1 MRKSG
6 GFTLAARDS
15 EEASQNMVQL
25 LANGIIFGSIIALGA
40 IGLTLVYGILKFAN
54 FAHGDTMSLGAYL
67 ALVFFN
73 LHISFPIAV
82 ALAILLSIA
91 VAILIDRYLYR
102 FFRLTGPIIMLISSV
117 GVALFLRNIILL
129 FWGPDLNYYTR
140 EIQLAI
146 PIFPGVRLKSSEIM
160 IIIAT
165 GSLIVLVHLF
175 LKKTKIGKAM
185 RASSDNLD
193 LAEVVGIDTQRV
205 IIWTWSVGTAL
216 AAAGGIML
224 GVENGLRP
232 PMGWELLLPLFAAAI
247 LGGIGQPYGAMVGGL
262 IIGIAQE
269 VSTGFISTAYKPAV
283 AFIIMILVLLIRP
296 QGIFGGS
303 KRWI

>member
-1 MRKSG
+1 M
-6 GFTLAARDS
+6 L
-15 EEASQNMVQL
+15 QL

-40 IGLTLVYGILKFAN
+40 IGLTMVYGILKFAN

-67 ALVFFN
+67 ALLFLN
-73 LHISFPIAV
+73 LPIPFPIAV
-82 ALAILLSIA
+82 VLSIVMSIA
-91 VAILIDRYLYR
+91 IAILIDHYLYR
-102 FFRLTGPIIMLISSV
+102 YFRTTGPIILLIASV
-117 GVALFLRNIILL
+117 GVALFLRNVILL
-129 FWGPDLNYYTR
+129 FWGPDLTYYSR
-140 EIQLAI
+140 EIQMGVAI
-146 PIFPGVRLKSSEIM
+146 LPGVRLNSYEIA
-160 IIIAT
+160 IIGVT
-165 GSLIVLVHLF
+165 GGLIVLVHLF

-185 RASSDNLD
+185 RASSDNMD
-193 LAEVVGIDTQRV
+193 LAEVVGIDTRRI

-216 AAAGGIML
+216 AVIGGIML

-247 LGGIGQPYGAMVGGL
+247 LGGIGQPYGAMAGGL

-283 AFIIMILVLLIRP
+283 AFIIMVLVLLIRP

>member
-1 MRKSG
+1 M
-6 GFTLAARDS
+6 L
-15 EEASQNMVQL
+15 QL

-40 IGLTLVYGILKFAN
+40 IGLTLVYGILKFGN
-54 FAHGDTMSLGAYL
+54 FAHGDTMSMGAYL
-67 ALVFFN
+67 ALLFFN
-73 LHISFPIAV
+73 LQIPFPIAV
-82 ALAILLSIA
+82 ALAIAVSILLA
-91 VAILIDRYLYR
+91 MLIDHYLYR
-102 FFRLTGPIIMLISSV
+102 FIRRTGPIILLISSV
-117 GVALFLRNIILL
+117 GVALFLRNVILL
-129 FWGPDLNYYTR
+129 FWGPDLAYYTR
-140 EIQLAI
+140 EIQFAV
-146 PIFPGVRLKSSEIM
+146 PILPGIRMKPYEIM
-160 IIIAT
+160 IIIFT
-165 GSLIVLVHLF
+165 GLLIILVHLF

-185 RASSDNLD
+185 RASSDNMD

-216 AAAGGIML
+216 AVAGGIML

-232 PMGWELLLPLFAAAI
+232 SMGWELLLPLFAAAI

-303 KRWI
+303 ERWI

>member
-1 MRKSG
+1 M
-6 GFTLAARDS
+6 L
-15 EEASQNMVQL
+15 QL
-25 LANGIIFGSIIALGA
+25 IANGIIFGAIIALGA
-40 IGLTLVYGILKFAN
+40 IGLTMVYGILKFAN

-67 ALVFFN
+67 ALLFFE
-73 LHISFPIAV
+73 LRLPFPIAV
-82 ALAILLSIA
+82 VLSIGVSIA
-91 VAILIDRYLYR
+91 IAILIDHYLYR
-102 FFRLTGPIIMLISSV
+102 FFRKTGPIILLIASV
-117 GVALFLRNIILL
+117 GVALFLRNVILL
-129 FWGPDLNYYTR
+129 FWGPDLTYYTR
-140 EIQLAI
+140 EIQLDFQI
-146 PIFPGVRLKSSEIM
+146 IPGVRLNTYEIG
-160 IIIAT
+160 IVIVTAV
-165 GSLIVLVHLF
+165 LIVLVHLF
-175 LKKTKIGKAM
+175 LKKTRIGKAM
-185 RASSDNLD
+185 RAASDNMD
-193 LAEVVGIDTQRV
+193 LAEVVGIDTHRV

-216 AAAGGIML
+216 AVFGGIML

-262 IIGIAQE
+262 IIGIVQE

>member
-1 MRKSG
+1 M
-6 GFTLAARDS
+6 L
-15 EEASQNMVQL
+15 QL

-40 IGLTLVYGILKFAN
+40 IGLTMVYGILKFAN

-67 ALVFFN
+67 ALLFLN
-73 LHISFPIAV
+73 LQLPFPIAV
-82 ALAILLSIA
+82 VLSIVMSIA
-91 VAILIDRYLYR
+91 IAILIDHYLYR
-102 FFRLTGPIIMLISSV
+102 YFRTTGPIILLISSV
-117 GVALFLRNIILL
+117 GVALFLRNVILL
-129 FWGPDLNYYTR
+129 FWGPDLTYYSR
-140 EIQLAI
+140 EIKMGIAVLPGIRLNPYDIAI
-146 PIFPGVRLKSSEIM
+146 IGITGV
-160 IIIAT
+160 
-165 GSLIVLVHLF
+165 LIVLVHLF

-185 RASSDNLD
+185 RAASDNMD
-193 LAEVVGIDTQRV
+193 LAEVVGIDTQRI

-216 AAAGGIML
+216 AVIAGIML

-247 LGGIGQPYGAMVGGL
+247 LGGIGHPYGAMAGGL

-269 VSTGFISTAYKPAV
+269 VSTGFISTAFKPAV
-283 AFIIMILVLLIRP
+283 AFIIMILVLLICP

>member
-1 MRKSG
+1 M
-6 GFTLAARDS
+6 L
-15 EEASQNMVQL
+15 QL

-40 IGLTLVYGILKFAN
+40 IGLTLVYGILKFGN

-67 ALVFFN
+67 ALLFF
-73 LHISFPIAV
+73 HMQIPFPIAAV
-82 ALAILLSIA
+82 LAIVISIA

-102 FFRLTGPIIMLISSV
+102 FIRLTGPIILLISSV
-117 GVALFLRNIILL
+117 GVALFLRNVILL
-129 FWGPDLNYYTR
+129 LWGPDLTYYSR
-140 EIQLAI
+140 EIQLAV
-146 PIFPGVRLKSSEIM
+146 PILPGIRLKSYEIM

-165 GSLIVLVHLF
+165 GLLIVLVHLF

-185 RASSDNLD
+185 RASSDNMD

-216 AAAGGIML
+216 AVAGGIML

-247 LGGIGQPYGAMVGGL
+247 LGGIGQPYGAMAGGL

>member
-1 MRKSG
+1 M
-6 GFTLAARDS
+6 L
-15 EEASQNMVQL
+15 QL
-25 LANGIIFGSIIALGA
+25 VANGIVFGSIIALGA

-54 FAHGDTMSLGAYL
+54 FAHGDTMSMGAYL
-67 ALVFFN
+67 TLLFIG
-73 LHISFPIAV
+73 LQIPFPIAV
-82 ALAILLSIA
+82 ALAIVTSIA
-91 VAILIDRYLYR
+91 AAVLIDRYLYR
-102 FFRLTGPIIMLISSV
+102 FFHLSGPIILLISSV
-117 GVALFLRNIILL
+117 GVALFLRNVILL
-129 FWGPDLNYYTR
+129 FWGPDLTYYTN
-140 EIQLAI
+140 EIYMSRRIL
-146 PIFPGVRLKSSEIM
+146 PGIRLNHYEVM
-160 IIIAT
+160 IVIAT
-165 GSLIVLVHLF
+165 GLLIILVHLF

-185 RASSDNLD
+185 RAASDNMD

-205 IIWTWSVGTAL
+205 IIWTWSVGTVL
-216 AAAGGIML
+216 AAVGGIML

-247 LGGIGQPYGAMVGGL
+247 LGGIGQPYGAMAGGL
-262 IIGIAQE
+262 IIGIAEE

>member
-1 MRKSG
+1 M
-6 GFTLAARDS
+6 L
-15 EEASQNMVQL
+15 QL

-40 IGLTLVYGILKFAN
+40 IGLTMVYGILKFAN

-67 ALVFFN
+67 ALLFLN
-73 LHISFPIAV
+73 LQLPFPIAV
-82 ALAILLSIA
+82 VLSIAVSIA
-91 VAILIDRYLYR
+91 VAILIDQYLYR
-102 FFRLTGPIIMLISSV
+102 FFRKTGPIILLIASV
-117 GVALFLRNIILL
+117 GVALFLRNVILL
-129 FWGPDLNYYTR
+129 FWGPDLTYYSR
-140 EIQLAI
+140 EIHLDFQI
-146 PIFPGVRLKSSEIM
+146 IPGVRMNSSDIW
-160 IIIAT
+160 IIIVT
-165 GSLIVLVHLF
+165 VLLIVLVHLF
-175 LKKTKIGKAM
+175 LKETRIGKAM
-185 RASSDNLD
+185 RASSDNMD
-193 LAEVVGIDTQRV
+193 LAEVVGIDTHRV
-205 IIWTWSVGTAL
+205 IVWTWSVGTAL
-216 AAAGGIML
+216 AVFGGIML

>member
-1 MRKSG
+1 M
-6 GFTLAARDS
+6 
-15 EEASQNMVQL
+15 
-25 LANGIIFGSIIALGA
+25 
-40 IGLTLVYGILKFAN
+40 VYGILKFAN

-67 ALVFFN
+67 ALLFLN
-73 LHISFPIAV
+73 LRMPFPLAVIVSIVISIAV
-82 ALAILLSIA
+82 AL
-91 VAILIDRYLYR
+91 LIDHYLYR
-102 FFRLTGPIIMLISSV
+102 FFRKTGPIILLIASV
-117 GVALFLRNIILL
+117 GVALFLRNVILL
-129 FWGPDLNYYTR
+129 FWGPDLTYYTH
-140 EIQLAI
+140 EIQLAVQI
-146 PIFPGVRLKSSEIM
+146 LPGVRLNINEM
-160 IIIAT
+160 AIIIVT
-165 GSLIVLVHLF
+165 GVLIVLVHLF
-175 LKKTKIGKAM
+175 LKKTRIGKAM
-185 RASSDNLD
+185 RASSDNMD

-205 IIWTWSVGTAL
+205 IFWTWSVGTAL
-216 AAAGGIML
+216 AVFGGIML

>member
-1 MRKSG
+1 M
-6 GFTLAARDS
+6 L
-15 EEASQNMVQL
+15 QL

-40 IGLTLVYGILKFAN
+40 IGLTMVYGILKFAN

-67 ALVFFN
+67 ALLFLSLQVP
-73 LHISFPIAV
+73 FPIAV
-82 ALAILLSIA
+82 VLAIAVSIA
-91 VAILIDRYLYR
+91 VAILIDHYLYR
-102 FFRLTGPIIMLISSV
+102 FFRTTGPIILLIASV
-117 GVALFLRNIILL
+117 GVALFLRNVILL
-129 FWGPDLNYYTR
+129 FWGPDLTYYSR
-140 EIQLAI
+140 AIHLDFEVIPGISMNSYEI
-146 PIFPGVRLKSSEIM
+146 G
-160 IIIAT
+160 IIIVTAA
-165 GSLIVLVHLF
+165 LIVLVHLF
-175 LKKTKIGKAM
+175 LKKTRIGKAM
-185 RASSDNLD
+185 RASSDNMD
-193 LAEVVGIDTQRV
+193 LAEVVGIDTRRV

-216 AAAGGIML
+216 AVFGGIML
-224 GVENGLRP
+224 GLENGLRP
-232 PMGWELLLPLFAAAI
+232 PMGWQLLLPLFAAAI

>member
-1 MRKSG
+1 M
-6 GFTLAARDS
+6 L
-15 EEASQNMVQL
+15 QL
-25 LANGIIFGSIIALGA
+25 IANGVIFGSIIALGA
-40 IGLTLVYGILKFAN
+40 IGLTMVYGILKFAN

-67 ALVFFN
+67 ALLFLN
-73 LHISFPIAV
+73 LQLPFPVAVVLSIAV
-82 ALAILLSIA
+82 SIA
-91 VAILIDRYLYR
+91 VAILIDHYLYR
-102 FFRLTGPIIMLISSV
+102 FFRKTGPIILLIASV
-117 GVALFLRNIILL
+117 GVALFLRNVILL
-129 FWGPDLNYYTR
+129 FWGPDLAYYSTA
-140 EIQLAI
+140 IQLDFQI
-146 PIFPGVRLKSSEIM
+146 IPGVRMNTPEIW
-160 IIIAT
+160 IIIVT
-165 GSLIVLVHLF
+165 VVLIVLVHLF
-175 LKKTKIGKAM
+175 LKKTRIGKAM
-185 RASSDNLD
+185 RASSDNMD
-193 LAEVVGIDTQRV
+193 LAEVVGIDTHRV

-216 AAAGGIML
+216 AVFGGIML

-247 LGGIGQPYGAMVGGL
+247 LGGIGHPYGAMVGGL

>member
-1 MRKSG
+1 M
-6 GFTLAARDS
+6 L
-15 EEASQNMVQL
+15 QL

-40 IGLTLVYGILKFAN
+40 IGLTMVYGILKFAN

-67 ALVFFN
+67 ALLFLN
-73 LHISFPIAV
+73 LRMPFPLAVIVSIVISIAV
-82 ALAILLSIA
+82 AL
-91 VAILIDRYLYR
+91 LIDHYLYR
-102 FFRLTGPIIMLISSV
+102 FFRKTGPIILLIASV
-117 GVALFLRNIILL
+117 GVALFLRNVILL
-129 FWGPDLNYYTR
+129 FWGPDLTYYTH
-140 EIQLAI
+140 EIQLAVQI
-146 PIFPGVRLKSSEIM
+146 LPGVRLNINEM
-160 IIIAT
+160 AIIIVT
-165 GSLIVLVHLF
+165 GVLIVLVHLF
-175 LKKTKIGKAM
+175 LKKTRIGKAM
-185 RASSDNLD
+185 RASSDNMD

-205 IIWTWSVGTAL
+205 IFWTWSVGTAL
-216 AAAGGIML
+216 AVFGGIML

>member
-1 MRKSG
+1 M
-6 GFTLAARDS
+6 L
-15 EEASQNMVQL
+15 QL

-40 IGLTLVYGILKFAN
+40 IGLTMVYGILKFAN
-54 FAHGDTMSLGAYL
+54 FAHGDTMSLGAFL
-67 ALVFFN
+67 ALLFFN
-73 LHISFPIAV
+73 LQIPFPIAV
-82 ALAILLSIA
+82 ALSIVMSIA
-91 VAILIDRYLYR
+91 IAILIDHYLYR
-102 FFRLTGPIIMLISSV
+102 FFRSTGPIILLISSV
-117 GVALFLRNIILL
+117 GVALFLRNVILL
-129 FWGPDLNYYTR
+129 FWGPDLTYYTT
-140 EIQLAI
+140 EIQLSF
-146 PIFPGVRLKSSEIM
+146 PILPGIRLNIYEIT
-160 IIIAT
+160 IVIVT
-165 GSLIVLVHLF
+165 GLLIVLVHLF
-175 LKKTKIGKAM
+175 LKKTRIGKAM
-185 RASSDNLD
+185 RASSDNMD

-216 AAAGGIML
+216 AVFGGIML

-247 LGGIGQPYGAMVGGL
+247 LGGIGQPYGAMAGGL

>member
-1 MRKSG
+1 M
-6 GFTLAARDS
+6 L
-15 EEASQNMVQL
+15 QL
-25 LANGIIFGSIIALGA
+25 IANGIIFGSIIALGA
-40 IGLTLVYGILKFAN
+40 IGLTMVYGILKFAN

-67 ALVFFN
+67 ALLFLSLQVP
-73 LHISFPIAV
+73 LPIAAV
-82 ALAILLSIA
+82 LAIVVSIA
-91 VAILIDRYLYR
+91 VAILIDYYLYR
-102 FFRLTGPIIMLISSV
+102 FFRKTGPIILLIASV

-129 FWGPDLNYYTR
+129 FWGPDLTYYSR
-140 EIQLAI
+140 EIHLDFQII
-146 PIFPGVRLKSSEIM
+146 PGIRMNSSEIW
-160 IIIAT
+160 IIIVT
-165 GSLIVLVHLF
+165 VVLIILVHLF

-185 RASSDNLD
+185 RASSDNMD
-193 LAEVVGIDTQRV
+193 LAEVVGIDTHRV

-216 AAAGGIML
+216 AVFGGIML

-247 LGGIGQPYGAMVGGL
+247 LGGIGHPYGAMVGGL

-269 VSTGFISTAYKPAV
+269 ASTGFISTAYKPAV
-283 AFIIMILVLLIRP
+283 AFIIMILVLLVRP

>member
-1 MRKSG
+1 M
-6 GFTLAARDS
+6 L
-15 EEASQNMVQL
+15 QL
-25 LANGIIFGSIIALGA
+25 IANGIIFGSIIALGA
-40 IGLTLVYGILKFAN
+40 IGLTMVYGILKFAN

-67 ALVFFN
+67 ALLFFN
-73 LHISFPIAV
+73 LQLPFPIAV
-82 ALAILLSIA
+82 ALSIVVSIA
-91 VAILIDRYLYR
+91 IAILIDRYLYR
-102 FFRLTGPIIMLISSV
+102 FFRKTGPIILLISSV
-117 GVALFLRNIILL
+117 GVALFLRNVILL
-129 FWGPDLNYYTR
+129 FWGPDLSYYTR
-140 EIQLAI
+140 EIRVGIQIL
-146 PIFPGVRLKSSEIM
+146 PGIRLNTFEILT
-160 IIIAT
+160 IIVT
-165 GSLIVLVHLF
+165 GFLIVLVHLF

-185 RASSDNLD
+185 RASSDNMD

-205 IIWTWSVGTAL
+205 ITWTWSVGTAL
-216 AAAGGIML
+216 AVVGGIML

-247 LGGIGQPYGAMVGGL
+247 LGGIGHPYGAMAGGM
-262 IIGIAQE
+262 IIGVAQE

>member
-1 MRKSG
+1 M
-6 GFTLAARDS
+6 L
-15 EEASQNMVQL
+15 QL
-25 LANGIIFGSIIALGA
+25 IANGIIFGSIIALGA
-40 IGLTLVYGILKFAN
+40 IGLTMVYGILKFAN

-67 ALVFFN
+67 ALLFLS
-73 LHISFPIAV
+73 LHAPLPLAA
-82 ALAILLSIA
+82 ALSIVVSIA

-102 FFRLTGPIIMLISSV
+102 FFRTTGPIILLISSV
-117 GVALFLRNIILL
+117 GVALFLRNVIQL
-129 FWGPDLNYYTR
+129 FWGPDLTYYSR
-140 EIQLAI
+140 EIEMDM
-146 PIFPGVRLKSSEIM
+146 PIFPGVRMNVNEIA
-160 IIIAT
+160 IIVVT
-165 GSLIVLVHLF
+165 GVLIVLVHLF

-185 RASSDNLD
+185 RASSDNME
-193 LAEVVGIDTQRV
+193 LAEVVGIDTQSV

-216 AAAGGIML
+216 AVVGGIML

-247 LGGIGQPYGAMVGGL
+247 LGGIGQPYGAMAGGL